1 MRSTELVK
9 LIKTSEKYQPFNASE
24 FYKKI
29 DLEYSELSFYKA
41 LERLVKSQSLIKVSK
56 GVYCLPIHT
65 DFGVVKPSNKQI
77 IEKYISKTK
86 GMKIGYQLYNELN
99 LSTQISKKYLI
110 YSNALS
116 GFTKNIENIN
126 IKKVELSFTEEI
138 KNQIA
143 MMEILS
149 NFETIQ
155 DLNLTAFRSYSE
167 KFAKTFNEKCF
178 EDVIKNISYKK
189 STIAFLREILNY
201 FNKSNNL
208 GRYLSSLSTYK
219 YPKMEEIYE
228 SSSR

>member
-1 MRSTELVK
+1 
-9 LIKTSEKYQPFNASE
+9 
-24 FYKKI
+24 
-29 DLEYSELSFYKA
+29 
-41 LERLVKSQSLIKVSK
+41 
-56 GVYCLPIHT
+56 
-65 DFGVVKPSNKQI
+65 
-77 IEKYISKTK
+77 
-86 GMKIGYQLYNELN
+86 MKIGYQLYNELN